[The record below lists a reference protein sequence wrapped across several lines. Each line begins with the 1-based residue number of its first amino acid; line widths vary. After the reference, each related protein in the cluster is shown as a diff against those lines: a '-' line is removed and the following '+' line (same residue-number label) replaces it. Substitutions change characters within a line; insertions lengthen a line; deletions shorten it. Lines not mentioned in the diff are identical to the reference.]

1 MGGVA
6 ARMLTYFARDPRYQV
21 SMFLTPSHRLALL
34 IPFFMSDVTWV
45 PLLMGPLTAFL
56 LGWSEHNSVSYESTA
71 FWMHVAS
78 GVRGQ
83 SDRLGRLLPSLLIAV
98 PFVSAYSGGRRLA
111 RGSVDLLPAIVGL
124 SAALLGAGYAISSIM
139 SIALPYP
146 VSQAGREP
154 VPEPARGGR
163 DDDAVAVRRAGLG
176 TLLLGAPVFA
186 LSLLAWNGTKAP
198 WLRLC

>member
-1 MGGVA
+1 
-6 ARMLTYFARDPRYQV
+6 
-21 SMFLTPSHRLALL
+21 MFLTPFAPLALL

-78 GVRGQ
+78 GVRGR

-98 PFVSAYSGGRRLA
+98 PLVSAYSVVGAWLGGRW
-111 RGSVDLLPAIVGL
+111 DLLPAIVGL

-146 VSQAGREP
+146 VP
-154 VPEPARGGR
+154 KPARAVPDPARCRR
-163 DDDAVAVRRAGLG
+163 DDDAVAVRRRPGH
-176 TLLLGAPVFA
+176 LLVGAPVFA
-186 LSLLAWNGTKAP
+186 LSLLAWNGPAGRRG
-198 WLRLC
+198 RLC